1 MDKTTE
7 QELVNLAT
15 TVPKLKNR
23 KELKRYL
30 KDLFIIEDY
39 MVDKETYEIFIH
51 KIRNLMCSAI
61 QIQVLREYPIKFKF
75 YKEDEKT
82 HTLEL
87 RHFYVNIM
95 LWEPFVMV
103 NEVHIL
109 DENMILDCYTGIPNI
124 IDYTSIK
131 TYRTDSDLHLVS
143 YSSN

>member
-95 LWEPFVMV
+95 LWEPFVMLKV
-103 NEVHIL
+103 YFYYNRQYQDNQCFNQYI
-109 DENMILDCYTGIPNI
+109 
-124 IDYTSIK
+124 
-131 TYRTDSDLHLVS
+131 R
-143 YSSN
+143 

>member
-75 YKEDEKT
+75 YKEC
-82 HTLEL
+82 L
-87 RHFYVNIM
+87 
-95 LWEPFVMV
+95 
-103 NEVHIL
+103 
-109 DENMILDCYTGIPNI
+109 
-124 IDYTSIK
+124 
-131 TYRTDSDLHLVS
+131 
-143 YSSN
+143 